1 MLRFRVNNKLQQQE
15 FDHPAGP
22 IEIGRGGARDDVPRC
37 VVQDLYVSKDHI
49 SVQETPAAKIQVR
62 NLSARNSI
70 RLADN
75 SLIAVGAMRDL
86 DSPLR
91 LTVGETTID
100 VEVLA
105 EEPAESAGPLQT
117 IGQPLTGRTLA
128 TTQTSLQE
136 LGQSPDAEKLTQWF
150 ETIIAV
156 QRSAAGSPEF
166 YRQTAAAV
174 VKLVGLDKGLV
185 ILRKNG
191 RWMVQSR
198 FPDDDGASV
207 GREFS
212 TTILARVERERRTFF
227 QSEGVAANSSESLQ
241 GVEAVVSS
249 PIFDS
254 RDQVVGMVYG
264 VRNRFARLRGAS
276 SGMGIGPLEA
286 QVMQLLA
293 SAVGVGLARQEQ
305 EAEAGRLRVQFE
317 QFFSADLAREL
328 QRNPKLLDGQERE
341 ITVLFSDIRGFS
353 RLSERLGPMETCKL
367 VSYVME
373 KLTNRVRE
381 CEGVVV
387 DYAGDGI
394 MAMWNAPATQPDHAA
409 KGSRAAVGMMA
420 DLPGMDAE
428 WKERLGVPLKLGI
441 GLNTGPALCGN
452 TGSTHKFKY
461 GPLGHAVNLG
471 SRTEG
476 ATKALGVP
484 LLITG
489 STKAQLDDSFKTRR
503 LCKVRVVG
511 IAGAVDLFE
520 LRSAETATPEWQTL
534 KEGYEHALAL
544 FEAGNFS
551 ASLRAL
557 YGLLSKQ
564 EDHHDVPSLN
574 LIGRA
579 VEFLRSP
586 PEHFD
591 GIMELTSK

>member
-1 MLRFRVNNKLQQQE
+1 MFWKW
-15 FDHPAGP
+15 PAGKYRF
-22 IEIGRGGARDDVPRC
+22 GTSA
-37 VVQDLYVSKDHI
+37 
-49 SVQETPAAKIQVR
+49 
-62 NLSARNSI
+62 ARNSI

-75 SLIAVGAMRDL
+75 SIIAVGATREL
-86 DSPLR
+86 DSPIR
-91 LTVGETTID
+91 LTVGETTLDIEA
-100 VEVLA
+100 VG

-117 IGQPLTGRTLA
+117 IGQPLTGRTLST
-128 TTQTSLQE
+128 TTQSLQE
-136 LGQSPDAEKLTQWF
+136 LGQAPDAEKLAQWF
-150 ETIIAV
+150 ETVIAV
-156 QRSAAGSPEF
+156 QRAAAGSQEF

-198 FPDDDGASV
+198 FPDDEGGI

-241 GVEAVVSS
+241 GIEAVVSS

-254 RDQVVGMVYG
+254 KDQVVGMVYG
-264 VRNRFARLRGAS
+264 VRNRFTRLRGV
-276 SGMGIGPLEA
+276 GGGLGIGPLEA

-328 QRNPKLLDGQERE
+328 QRNPRLLDGQERE
-341 ITVLFSDIRGFS
+341 ITILFSDIRGFS

-381 CEGVVV
+381 FEGVVV

-394 MAMWNAPATQPDHAA
+394 MAMWNAPATQADHAA
-409 KGSRAAVGMMA
+409 KGCRAALGMMA

-461 GPLGHAVNLG
+461 GPLGHAINLG

-476 ATKALGVP
+476 ATKALGIP

-489 STKAQLDDSFKTRR
+489 STKAQLDDSFLTRR

-520 LRSAETATPEWQTL
+520 LRSADSASTEWLAL
-534 KEGYEHALAL
+534 KDGYEHALAL
-544 FEAGNFS
+544 FEAGNFTG
-551 ASLRAL
+551 SLRAL
-557 YGLLSKQ
+557 YTLLSKQ

-591 GIMELTSK
+591 GILELSSK

>member
-1 MLRFRVNNKLQQQE
+1 MLRFRVTNKLQQQE
-15 FDHPAGP
+15 FDHPSGL

-49 SVQETPAAKIQVR
+49 SFLEMTGGKVQIR
-62 NLSARNSI
+62 NLSTRNSI
-70 RLADN
+70 RMADN
-75 SLIAVGAMRDL
+75 SLIAVGSARDL
-86 DSPLR
+86 DSPIR

-100 VEVLA
+100 VEAVG
-105 EEPAESAGPLQT
+105 EEAVESAGPLQT
-117 IGQPLTGRTLA
+117 IGQPVIGRTLPTA
-128 TTQTSLQE
+128 QKSLQE
-136 LGQSPDAEKLTQWF
+136 LGQSPDAEKLAQWF
-150 ETIIAV
+150 ETVIAV
-156 QRSAAGSPEF
+156 QRAAAGSQEF
-166 YRQTAAAV
+166 YLQTAAAV

-198 FPDDDGASV
+198 FPDEDGGI

-249 PIFDS
+249 PIFDA

-264 VRNRFARLRGAS
+264 VRNRFSRMRGVA
-276 SGMGIGPLEA
+276 GGLGIGPLEA

-305 EAEAGRLRVQFE
+305 EAEAGRLRIQFE

-328 QRNPKLLDGQERE
+328 QRNPRLLDGQERE

-353 RLSERLGPMETCKL
+353 RLSERLGPTETCKL

-381 CEGVVV
+381 FEGVVV
-387 DYAGDGI
+387 DYSGDGI

-409 KGSRAAVGMMA
+409 KGCRAALGMLA
-420 DLPGMDAE
+420 DLPGMDAD

-441 GLNTGPALCGN
+441 GLNTGLALCGN

-461 GPLGHAVNLG
+461 GPLGHAINLG

-476 ATKALGVP
+476 ATKALGIP

-489 STKAQLDDSFKTRR
+489 STKAQLDDSFLTRR

-511 IAGAVDLFE
+511 IQGAVDLFE
-520 LRSAETATPEWQTL
+520 LRATESASPEWMAL
-534 KEGYEHALAL
+534 KDGYEHALAL
-544 FEAGNFS
+544 FEAGNYTG
-551 ASLRAL
+551 SLRAL
-557 YGLLSKQ
+557 YTLLSKQ

-574 LIGRA
+574 LIGRS
-579 VEFLRSP
+579 VELLRSP
-586 PEHFD
+586 PDHFD
-591 GIMELTSK
+591 GILELSSK